1 MTGSENFAPGHR
13 WGIFPA
19 VGGAWYVSHEKFF
32 EPIQKVISTLKLRA
46 SYGRTGNDQLGETR
60 FPYQEAMNTDAGGL
74 NLGISGISNGNA
86 QNWFGGLSENRA
98 YYANLR
104 WEIEDKT
111 NFGFDLGLL
120 NGQLDLSMDYFS
132 NRRKDILITRN
143 TVPSMSGL
151 QSNPTQNYGIV
162 SNKGVD
168 GSLTFKQHVG
178 NLNLTF
184 RANYTYAKNKIVET
198 DEIRHKYSYQDLTG
212 MSLWTPFLYI
222 ADGLYTPDD
231 FNITVDPVSGAE
243 SYQLKSSVADP
254 GAAVAPGDIKYRDLN
269 NDGVINDDDKTY
281 RNGHLDKTPRSVYGL
296 SLNAEWKGFFAGI
309 FFQGVTGCSINLMS
323 KASNF
328 MPFNQGKDASSAR
341 MEAMSRWKA
350 SDPYNDNVL
359 YPRLRNNT
367 FAHNLQPSTWWY
379 RDASFLRLKNVEFGY
394 QFNKKQLK
402 SLRLTN
408 LRLYV
413 QGTNLKTWDHVKYWD
428 PELGDANS
436 GAKYPISSTWTFGAE
451 VTF

>member
-1 MTGSENFAPGHR
+1 
-13 WGIFPA
+13 
-19 VGGAWYVSHEKFF
+19 
-32 EPIQKVISTLKLRA
+32 
-46 SYGRTGNDQLGETR
+46 
-60 FPYQEAMNTDAGGL
+60 
-74 NLGISGISNGNA
+74 
-86 QNWFGGLSENRA
+86 
-98 YYANLR
+98 
-104 WEIEDKT
+104 
-111 NFGFDLGLL
+111 
-120 NGQLDLSMDYFS
+120 
-132 NRRKDILITRN
+132 
-143 TVPSMSGL
+143 MSGL

-168 GSLTFKQHVG
+168 GNLTFKQHVG
-178 NLNLTF
+178 GLNLTF

-198 DEIRHKYSYQDLTG
+198 DEIKHRYSYQDLTG
-212 MSLWTPFLYI
+212 MSLWTPYLYI

-231 FNITVDPVSGAE
+231 FNITIDPVSGAE
-243 SYQLKSSVADP
+243 SYQLKPGIADP

-269 NDGVINDDDKTY
+269 EDGLINDDDKTY

-367 FAHNLQPSTWWY
+367 FAHNLQASTWWY
-379 RDASFLRLKNVEFGY
+379 RDASFIRLKNVEFGY